1 MAAAILVVDDEQHLL
16 ELLVRVLGKK
26 GFEVSTAPSGP
37 DALRLLEKKSFD
49 LALLDIRMGPMNGI
63 QFLEQI
69 KRRQPNLKAVM
80 MTAYP
85 TPETRSLA
93 LEKGA
98 TAYLTKPIDLQ
109 ELVKTI
115 DSLLKS

>member
-16 ELLVRVLGKK
+16 QLLVKVLGKR
-26 GFEVSTAPSGP
+26 GFEVHTAPNAP
-37 DALRLLEKKSFD
+37 DALKLLELKSFD
-49 LALLDIRMGPMNGI
+49 LALLDIRMGPMDGI
-63 QFLEQI
+63 HLLEQV
-69 KRRQPNLKAVM
+69 KGRQPDIKAVM

-85 TPETRSLA
+85 TSETRSQA

-98 TAYLTKPIDLQ
+98 STYLTKPIDLQ

-115 DSLLKS
+115 ELLLPH